1 MGIIPSMDQTWK
13 TRLEIVMRQKG
24 FNMKS
29 LSLAAELGE
38 TYVRDILKRG
48 REPGVDKMRAL
59 AGVLGVRLNEI
70 MNEPYVITSTD
81 DGDQHDG
88 FREGNDTPERVPFDD
103 ANGNGWQEGWQARLP
118 GGSAEVDVRAG
129 AGAGSSGQVLTL
141 KSGGIQSGHLVTG
154 EWVVPRVHLGAN
166 PARVI
171 FLPVIGTSMQP
182 ILNPS
187 DVVAVDTTVGDVKDA
202 EIYVIDEGDGPSVKR
217 LRVNYDDE
225 PRTVDIISE
234 NKAVPPKRRP
244 AELVRVIGLV
254 IGKWSRM

>member
-1 MGIIPSMDQTWK
+1 MEQTWK
-13 TRLEIVMRQKG
+13 SRLELLMRQKG

-29 LSLAAELGE
+29 LSLKAELGE

-48 REPGVDKMRAL
+48 RDPGMEKMRAL

-70 MNEPYVITSTD
+70 MSEPYVID
-81 DGDQHDG
+81 
-88 FREGNDTPERVPFDD
+88 REGDGAPDGGFGEGDAPERVPFDD

-118 GGSAEVDVRAG
+118 GGSAEVDARAG
-129 AGAGSSGQVLTL
+129 AGDGSSGQVLTL

-154 EWVVPRVHLGAN
+154 EWVVPRAHLGAN

-187 DVVAVDTTVGDVKDA
+187 DVVAVDTAVSDIKDA
-202 EIYVIDEGDGPSVKR
+202 EIYVIEEGDGPSVKR
-217 LRVNYDDE
+217 LRVNHDDN

-234 NKAVPPKRRP
+234 NQAVPPKRRP

>member
-1 MGIIPSMDQTWK
+1 
-13 TRLEIVMRQKG
+13 MREKG

-29 LSLAAELGE
+29 LSLKAGLGE

-48 REPGVDKMRAL
+48 REPGVEKARVL
-59 AGVLGVRLNEI
+59 AEVLGVRMNEI
-70 MNEPYVITSTD
+70 LSEPDLVT
-81 DGDQHDG
+81 H
-88 FREGNDTPERVPFDD
+88 EGEPEHIPFDED
-103 ANGNGWQEGWQARLP
+103 NDNGWTEGWQARLP
-118 GGSAEVDVRAG
+118 GGSAEVDARAG
-129 AGAGSSGQVLTL
+129 AGDGSSGQVLTL
-141 KSGGIQSGHLVTG
+141 RSGGIQSGHLVTG
-154 EWVVPRVHLGAN
+154 EWVVPRAHLGAN

-171 FLPVIGTSMQP
+171 FIPVIGTSMQP

-187 DVVAVDTTVGDVKDA
+187 DVVAVDTAVSDIKDA

-217 LRVNYDDE
+217 LRLNHDDN

-234 NKAVPPKRRP
+234 NIAVPPKRRP

>member
-1 MGIIPSMDQTWK
+1 MGIIPAMEQTWK
-13 TRLEIVMRQKG
+13 TRLERLMRLKG

-29 LSLAAELGE
+29 LSLKAELGE

-48 REPGVDKMRAL
+48 RDPGIEKMRAL
-59 AGVLGVRLNEI
+59 ANVLGVRLNEI
-70 MNEPYVITSTD
+70 MNEPYTITR
-81 DGDQHDG
+81 DGEDSPVHA
-88 FREGNDTPERVPFDD
+88 PFEEDSD
-103 ANGNGWQEGWQARLP
+103 NGWKEGWQARLP
-118 GGSAEVDVRAG
+118 GGSAEVDARAG
-129 AGAGSSGQVLTL
+129 AGDGSSGQVLTL
-141 KSGGIQSGHLVTG
+141 RSGGIQSGHLVTG
-154 EWVVPRVHLGAN
+154 EWVVPRAHLGAN

-171 FLPVIGTSMQP
+171 FIPVIGTSMQP

-187 DVVAVDTTVGDVKDA
+187 DVVAVDTTVSDIKDA

-217 LRVNYDDE
+217 LRLNHDDN

-234 NKAVPPKRRP
+234 NIAVPPKRRP

>member
-1 MGIIPSMDQTWK
+1 MGIIPLMEQTWK
-13 TRLEIVMRQKG
+13 SRLELLMRQKG

-29 LSLAAELGE
+29 LSLKAELGE

-48 REPGVDKMRAL
+48 RDPGVEKMRAL
-59 AGVLGVRLNEI
+59 ADVLGVRLNEI
-70 MNEPYVITSTD
+70 MNEPYTITREGD
-81 DGDQHDG
+81 DHG
-88 FREGNDTPERVPFDD
+88 FREAEAPERVPLDE

-118 GGSAEVDVRAG
+118 GGSAEVDARAG
-129 AGAGSSGQVLTL
+129 AGDGSSGQVLTL
-141 KSGGIQSGHLVTG
+141 RSGGIQSGHLVTG
-154 EWVVPRVHLGAN
+154 EWVVPRAHLGAN

-171 FLPVIGTSMQP
+171 FIPVIGTSMQP

-187 DVVAVDTTVGDVKDA
+187 DVVAVDTTVSDIKDA

-217 LRVNYDDE
+217 LRLNHDDN

-234 NKAVPPKRRP
+234 NAAVPPKRRP

>member
-1 MGIIPSMDQTWK
+1 
-13 TRLEIVMRQKG
+13 MRQKG

-29 LSLAAELGE
+29 LSLKAELGE

-48 REPGVDKMRAL
+48 RDPGFEKMRAL
-59 AGVLGVRLNEI
+59 ADALGVRLNEI
-70 MNEPYVITSTD
+70 MNVPYPVAD
-81 DGDQHDG
+81 EGGGDHG
-88 FREGNDTPERVPFDD
+88 FREAGAPERVPFDE

-118 GGSAEVDVRAG
+118 GGSAEVDARAG
-129 AGAGSSGQVLTL
+129 AGDGSSGQVLRL
-141 KSGGIQSGHLVTG
+141 RSGGIQSGHLVTG
-154 EWVVPRVHLGAN
+154 EWVVPRAHLGAN

-171 FLPVIGTSMQP
+171 FIPVIGTSMQP

-187 DVVAVDTTVGDVKDA
+187 DVVAVDTTVSDIKDA

-217 LRVNYDDE
+217 LRLNHDDN

-234 NKAVPPKRRP
+234 NAAVPPKRRP

>member
-1 MGIIPSMDQTWK
+1 MGIIPLMEQTWK
-13 TRLEIVMRQKG
+13 SRLDLLMRQKG

-29 LSLAAELGE
+29 LSLKAELGE

-48 REPGVDKMRAL
+48 RDPGVEKMRAL
-59 AGVLGVRLNEI
+59 AEVLGVRLNEI
-70 MNEPYVITSTD
+70 MNEPYTVTPEGGD
-81 DGDQHDG
+81 DHG
-88 FREGNDTPERVPFDD
+88 FSESDAPERVPLDE
-103 ANGNGWQEGWQARLP
+103 ANGNGWTEGWQARLP
-118 GGSAEVDVRAG
+118 GGSAEVDARAG
-129 AGAGSSGQVLTL
+129 AGDGASGQVLTL
-141 KSGGIQSGHLVTG
+141 RSGGIQSGHLVTG
-154 EWVVPRVHLGAN
+154 EWVVPRAHLGAN

-171 FLPVIGTSMQP
+171 FIPVIGTSMQP

-187 DVVAVDTTVGDVKDA
+187 DVVAVDTTVSDIKDA

-217 LRVNYDDE
+217 LRLNHDDN

-234 NKAVPPKRRP
+234 NPAVPPKRRP

>member
-1 MGIIPSMDQTWK
+1 
-13 TRLEIVMRQKG
+13 MRQKG

-29 LSLAAELGE
+29 LSLRAELGE

-48 REPGVDKMRAL
+48 RDPGFEKMRAL
-59 AGVLGVRLNEI
+59 ADALGVRLNEI
-70 MNEPYVITSTD
+70 MNVPYPVAD
-81 DGDQHDG
+81 EGGGDHG
-88 FREGNDTPERVPFDD
+88 FREAGAPERVPFDE

-118 GGSAEVDVRAG
+118 GGSAEVDARAG
-129 AGAGSSGQVLTL
+129 AGDGSSGQVLRL
-141 KSGGIQSGHLVTG
+141 RSGGIQSGHLVTG
-154 EWVVPRVHLGAN
+154 EWVVPRAHLGAN

-171 FLPVIGTSMQP
+171 FIPVIGTSMQP

-187 DVVAVDTTVGDVKDA
+187 DVVAVDTTVSDIKDA

-217 LRVNYDDE
+217 LRLNHDDN

-234 NKAVPPKRRP
+234 NAAVPPKRRP

>member
-1 MGIIPSMDQTWK
+1 
-13 TRLEIVMRQKG
+13 MRQKG

-29 LSLAAELGE
+29 LSLRAELGE

-48 REPGVDKMRAL
+48 REPGVEKMRAL
-59 AGVLGVRLNEI
+59 ADVLGVRLNEI
-70 MNEPYVITSTD
+70 MSEPYTVTRDSED
-81 DGDQHDG
+81 RG
-88 FREGNDTPERVPFDD
+88 FREADAPERVPFDEASD
-103 ANGNGWQEGWQARLP
+103 NGWAEGWQARLP
-118 GGSAEVDVRAG
+118 GGSAEVDARAG
-129 AGAGSSGQVLTL
+129 AGDGAMGQVLTL
-141 KSGGIQSGHLVTG
+141 RSGGIQSGHLVTG
-154 EWVVPRVHLGAN
+154 EWVVPRAHLGAN

-171 FLPVIGTSMQP
+171 FIPVIGTSMQP

-187 DVVAVDTTVGDVKDA
+187 DVVAVDTTVSDIKDA

-217 LRVNYDDE
+217 LRLNHDDN

-234 NKAVPPKRRP
+234 NPAVPPKRRP

>member
-1 MGIIPSMDQTWK
+1 
-13 TRLEIVMRQKG
+13 MRQKG

-29 LSLAAELGE
+29 LSLKAELGE

-48 REPGVDKMRAL
+48 REPGVEKMRAL
-59 AGVLGVRLNEI
+59 AEVLGVRLNEI
-70 MNEPYVITSTD
+70 MTEPYVISR
-81 DGDQHDG
+81 DGEDG
-88 FREGNDTPERVPFDD
+88 HEHVPFDED
-103 ANGNGWQEGWQARLP
+103 SDNGWQEGWQARLP
-118 GGSAEVDVRAG
+118 GGSAEVDARAG
-129 AGAGSSGQVLTL
+129 AGDGSSGQVLTL
-141 KSGGIQSGHLVTG
+141 RSGGIQSGHLVTG
-154 EWVVPRVHLGAN
+154 EWVVPRAHLGTN

-171 FLPVIGTSMQP
+171 FIPVIGTSMQP

-187 DVVAVDTTVGDVKDA
+187 DVVAVDTTVSDIKDA

-217 LRVNYDDE
+217 LRLNHDDN

-234 NKAVPPKRRP
+234 NVAVPPKRRP

>member
-1 MGIIPSMDQTWK
+1 
-13 TRLEIVMRQKG
+13 MRQKG

-29 LSLAAELGE
+29 LSLKAELGE

-48 REPGVDKMRAL
+48 RDPGVEKMRAL
-59 AGVLGVRLNEI
+59 ADVLGVRLNEI
-70 MNEPYVITSTD
+70 MNEPYPVAD
-81 DGDQHDG
+81 EDGGDHG
-88 FREGNDTPERVPFDD
+88 FREAGAPERVPFDE

-118 GGSAEVDVRAG
+118 GGSAEVDARAG
-129 AGAGSSGQVLTL
+129 AGDGSSGQVLRL
-141 KSGGIQSGHLVTG
+141 RSGGIQSGHLVTG
-154 EWVVPRVHLGAN
+154 EWVVPRAHLGAN

-171 FLPVIGTSMQP
+171 FIPVIGTSMQP

-187 DVVAVDTTVGDVKDA
+187 DVVAVDTTVSDIKDA

-217 LRVNYDDE
+217 LRLNHDDN

-234 NKAVPPKRRP
+234 NAAVPPKRRP

>member
-1 MGIIPSMDQTWK
+1 MEQTWK
-13 TRLEIVMRQKG
+13 TRLEQLMRQKG

-29 LSLAAELGE
+29 LSLKAELGE

-48 REPGVDKMRAL
+48 REPGVEKMRAL
-59 AGVLGVRLNEI
+59 ADVLGVRLNEI
-70 MNEPYVITSTD
+70 MSEPYVITA
-81 DGDQHDG
+81 DGEDAPRH
-88 FREGNDTPERVPFDD
+88 VPFDED
-103 ANGNGWQEGWQARLP
+103 SDNGWQEGWQARLP

-129 AGAGSSGQVLTL
+129 AGDGSSGQVLRL
-141 KSGGIQSGHLVTG
+141 RSGGIQSGHLVTG
-154 EWVVPRVHLGAN
+154 EWVVPRAHLGVN

-171 FLPVIGTSMQP
+171 FIPVIGTSMQP

-187 DVVAVDTTVGDVKDA
+187 DVVAVDTTVSDIKDA

-217 LRVNYDDE
+217 LRLNHDDN

-234 NKAVPPKRRP
+234 NAAVPPKRRP

>member
-1 MGIIPSMDQTWK
+1 
-13 TRLEIVMRQKG
+13 MRQKG

-48 REPGVDKMRAL
+48 RDPGVEKMRAL
-59 AGVLGVRLNEI
+59 ANVLGVRLNEI
-70 MNEPYVITSTD
+70 MNEPYVISR
-81 DGDQHDG
+81 DGEDAPVH
-88 FREGNDTPERVPFDD
+88 VPFDED
-103 ANGNGWQEGWQARLP
+103 SDNGWQEGWQAHLP
-118 GGSAEVDVRAG
+118 GGSAEVDARAG
-129 AGAGSSGQVLTL
+129 AGDGSSGQVLTL
-141 KSGGIQSGHLVTG
+141 RSGGIQSGHLVTG
-154 EWVVPRVHLGAN
+154 EWVVPRAHLGAN

-171 FLPVIGTSMQP
+171 FIPVIGTSMQP

-187 DVVAVDTTVGDVKDA
+187 DVVAVDTTVSDIKDA
-202 EIYVIDEGDGPSVKR
+202 EIYVIEEGDGPSVKR
-217 LRVNYDDE
+217 LRLNHDDN

-234 NKAVPPKRRP
+234 NAAVPPKRRP

>member
-1 MGIIPSMDQTWK
+1 
-13 TRLEIVMRQKG
+13 MREKG

-29 LSLAAELGE
+29 LSLKAGLGE

-48 REPGVDKMRAL
+48 REPGVEKTRAL
-59 AGVLGVRLNEI
+59 AEVLGVR
-70 MNEPYVITSTD
+70 MNQILSEPYAVA
-81 DGDQHDG
+81 
-88 FREGNDTPERVPFDD
+88 REAENESVPFDED
-103 ANGNGWQEGWQARLP
+103 NGNGWQEGWQARLP
-118 GGSAEVDVRAG
+118 GGSAEVDARAG
-129 AGAGSSGQVLTL
+129 AGDGSSGQVLTL
-141 KSGGIQSGHLVTG
+141 RSGGIQSGHLVTG
-154 EWVVPRVHLGAN
+154 EWVVPRAHLGTN

-171 FLPVIGTSMQP
+171 FIPVIGTSMQP

-187 DVVAVDTTVGDVKDA
+187 DVVAVDTTVSDIKDA

-234 NKAVPPKRRP
+234 NAAVPPKRRP

>member
-1 MGIIPSMDQTWK
+1 MGIIPPMDQPWK
-13 TRLEIVMRQKG
+13 IRLELLMRQKG

-48 REPGVDKMRAL
+48 REPGVEKMRAL
-59 AGVLGVRLNEI
+59 ADVLGVRLNEI
-70 MNEPYVITSTD
+70 MTEPYVITSTN
-81 DGDQHDG
+81 DGENRG
-88 FREGNDTPERVPFDD
+88 SFREGGDTHERVPLDED
-103 ANGNGWQEGWQARLP
+103 NGNGWQEGWQARLP
-118 GGSAEVDVRAG
+118 GGSAEVDAKAG
-129 AGAGSSGQVLTL
+129 AGDGSSGQVLTL
-141 KSGGIQSGHLVTG
+141 KSGGIQSGHRVTG
-154 EWVVPRVHLGAN
+154 EWVVPRAHLGTN

-187 DVVAVDTTVGDVKDA
+187 DVVAVDTTVSDVKDA

-217 LRVNYDDE
+217 LRVNYDDD

-234 NKAVPPKRRP
+234 NAAVPPKRRP

>member
-1 MGIIPSMDQTWK
+1 
-13 TRLEIVMRQKG
+13 MRQKG

-29 LSLAAELGE
+29 LSLRAELGE

-48 REPGVDKMRAL
+48 RDPGFEKMRAL
-59 AGVLGVRLNEI
+59 ADALGVRLNEI
-70 MNEPYVITSTD
+70 MNVPYPGAD
-81 DGDQHDG
+81 EDGGDHG
-88 FREGNDTPERVPFDD
+88 FREAGAPERVPFDE

-118 GGSAEVDVRAG
+118 GGSAEVDARAG
-129 AGAGSSGQVLTL
+129 AGDGSSGQVLRL
-141 KSGGIQSGHLVTG
+141 RSGGIQSGHLVTG
-154 EWVVPRVHLGAN
+154 EWVVPRAHLGAN

-171 FLPVIGTSMQP
+171 FIPVIGTSMQP

-187 DVVAVDTTVGDVKDA
+187 DVVAVDTTVSDIKDA

-217 LRVNYDDE
+217 LRLNHDDN

-234 NKAVPPKRRP
+234 NAAVPPKRRP

>member
-1 MGIIPSMDQTWK
+1 MGIIPSMEQTWK
-13 TRLEIVMRQKG
+13 THLERLMRQKG

-29 LSLAAELGE
+29 LSLAAGLGE

-48 REPGVDKMRAL
+48 REPGVEKTRAL
-59 AGVLGVRLNEI
+59 AEVLGVRMNEI
-70 MNEPYVITSTD
+70 ISEPYASPR
-81 DGDQHDG
+81 DGEDG
-88 FREGNDTPERVPFDD
+88 HVPFDED
-103 ANGNGWQEGWQARLP
+103 SDNGWQEGWQARLP
-118 GGSAEVDVRAG
+118 GGSAEVDARAG
-129 AGAGSSGQVLTL
+129 AGDGSSGQVLTL
-141 KSGGIQSGHLVTG
+141 RSGGIQSGHLVTG
-154 EWVVPRVHLGAN
+154 EWVVPRAHLGAN

-171 FLPVIGTSMQP
+171 FIPVIGTSMQP

-187 DVVAVDTTVGDVKDA
+187 DVVAVDTAVSDIKDA

-217 LRVNYDDE
+217 LRLNHDDN

-234 NKAVPPKRRP
+234 NVAVPPKRRP

>member
-1 MGIIPSMDQTWK
+1 MEQTWK
-13 TRLEIVMRQKG
+13 SRLEVLMREKG

-29 LSLAAELGE
+29 LSLAAGLGE

-48 REPGVDKMRAL
+48 REPGVEKTRAL
-59 AGVLGVRLNEI
+59 AEVLGVRMNEI
-70 MNEPYVITSTD
+70 LSEPYVVA
-81 DGDQHDG
+81 
-88 FREGNDTPERVPFDD
+88 REGETEPVPFDED
-103 ANGNGWQEGWQARLP
+103 NANGWQEGWQARLP
-118 GGSAEVDVRAG
+118 GGSAEVDARAG
-129 AGAGSSGQVLTL
+129 AGDGSSGQVLTL
-141 KSGGIQSGHLVTG
+141 RSGGIQSGHLVTG
-154 EWVVPRVHLGAN
+154 EWVVPRAHLGTN

-171 FLPVIGTSMQP
+171 FIPVIGTSMQP

-187 DVVAVDTTVGDVKDA
+187 DVVAVDTTVSDIKDA

-234 NKAVPPKRRP
+234 NAAVPPKRRP

>member
-1 MGIIPSMDQTWK
+1 MGIIPLMEQTWK
-13 TRLEIVMRQKG
+13 SRLERLMHEKG

-29 LSLAAELGE
+29 LSLKAGLGE

-48 REPGVDKMRAL
+48 REPGVEKTRAL
-59 AGVLGVRLNEI
+59 AEVLGVRMNEI
-70 MNEPYVITSTD
+70 ISEPYVIA
-81 DGDQHDG
+81 
-88 FREGNDTPERVPFDD
+88 REGETEHIPFDED
-103 ANGNGWQEGWQARLP
+103 NDNGWQEGWQARLP

-129 AGAGSSGQVLTL
+129 AGDGSSGQVLTL
-141 KSGGIQSGHLVTG
+141 RSGGIQSGHLVTG
-154 EWVVPRVHLGAN
+154 EWVVPRAHLGAN

-171 FLPVIGTSMQP
+171 FIPVIGTSMQP

-187 DVVAVDTTVGDVKDA
+187 DVVAVDTTVSDIKDA

-217 LRVNYDDE
+217 LRLNHDDN

-234 NKAVPPKRRP
+234 NVAVPPKRRP

>member
-1 MGIIPSMDQTWK
+1 MGNKPLDEPIEMGIIPPMDQTWK
-13 TRLEIVMRQKG
+13 LRLEILMRQKG

-48 REPGVDKMRAL
+48 RDPGVEKMRAL
-59 AGVLGVRLNEI
+59 ADVLGVRLNEI
-70 MNEPYVITSTD
+70 MNESISMAPTD
-81 DGDQHDG
+81 TGGSGGGFRDGDTH
-88 FREGNDTPERVPFDD
+88 ERVPLDE

-118 GGSAEVDVRAG
+118 GGSAEVDARVG

-187 DVVAVDTTVGDVKDA
+187 DVVAVDTTVSDVKDA
-202 EIYVIDEGDGPSVKR
+202 EIYVIDEGDG
-217 LRVNYDDE
+217 
-225 PRTVDIISE
+225 
-234 NKAVPPKRRP
+234 
-244 AELVRVIGLV
+244 
-254 IGKWSRM
+254 

>member
-1 MGIIPSMDQTWK
+1 MGIIPSMEQTWK
-13 TRLEIVMRQKG
+13 SRLDLLMRQKG

-48 REPGVDKMRAL
+48 RDPGVEKMRAL
-59 AGVLGVRLNEI
+59 ANVLGVRLNEI
-70 MNEPYVITSTD
+70 MNEPYVISR
-81 DGDQHDG
+81 DGEDAPVH
-88 FREGNDTPERVPFDD
+88 VPFDED
-103 ANGNGWQEGWQARLP
+103 SDNGWQEGWQAHLP
-118 GGSAEVDVRAG
+118 GGSAEVDARAG
-129 AGAGSSGQVLTL
+129 AGDGSSGQVLTL
-141 KSGGIQSGHLVTG
+141 RSGGIQSGHLVTG
-154 EWVVPRVHLGAN
+154 EWVVPRAHLGAN

-171 FLPVIGTSMQP
+171 FIPVIGTSMQP

-187 DVVAVDTTVGDVKDA
+187 DVVAVDTTVSDIKDA

-217 LRVNYDDE
+217 LRLNHDDN

-234 NKAVPPKRRP
+234 NAAVPPKRRP